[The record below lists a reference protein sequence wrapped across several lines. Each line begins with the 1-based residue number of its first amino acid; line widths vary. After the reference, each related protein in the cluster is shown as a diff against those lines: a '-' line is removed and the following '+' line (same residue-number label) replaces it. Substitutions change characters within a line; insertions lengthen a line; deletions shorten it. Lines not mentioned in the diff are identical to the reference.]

1 MKIVEQIWKGML
13 VDCRCGETIFVEAY
27 APEVRCA
34 NCGRKRALLTL
45 LASWYGVD
53 KQRIEAGVAE
63 VAA

>member
-34 NCGRKRALLTL
+34 NCGRKGALLTL
-45 LASWYGVD
+45 LASWYGID
-53 KQRIEAGVAE
+53 RQRIESSVAE

>member
-1 MKIVEQIWKGML
+1 VKIVEQIWKGML

-34 NCGRKRALLTL
+34 NCGRKGALLKL

-53 KQRIEAGVAE
+53 KLRIEANVAK